1 MKKITVLTSLY
12 KCERYLQ
19 AYFDRIRQ
27 IDNQEEIEIL
37 LLHNAPSQ
45 EELDIV
51 QQNIS
56 ELPCIRHIIISKL
69 EGLYITWNRGIHLA
83 EGKYICIWNVDDI
96 RFSNS
101 LSLQAE
107 TLEQNPDILLT
118 YCDFYLMFQ
127 YGNIS
132 NEKVINED
140 FSLKASAFFN
150 THQIGCFPMWRKTLH
165 EQLGYFDEQFF
176 LVADFDFQIR
186 IARTGKIKKTEGV
199 LGAYLDDV
207 PEKLSSN
214 SKRQIIERN
223 TLYLRY
229 AIWEY
234 LNWFTLFSVYKKQTF
249 MIKNGNKWIPVSS
262 VFESYRSYC
271 KKRYPKL
278 FKSVLSQPRGL
289 AAFIKH
295 CLLNK

>member
-12 KCERYLQ
+12 KCQKYLQ
-19 AYFDRIRQ
+19 GYFDRVRQ
-27 IDNQEEIEIL
+27 IDNLEDIEIL
-37 LLHNAPSQ
+37 LLHNAPSK

-69 EGLYITWNRGIHLA
+69 EGLYTTWNRGIHLA

-132 NEKVINED
+132 NEKIINED

-150 THQIGCFPMWRKTLH
+150 THQIGCFPMWRKALH

-214 SKRQIIERN
+214 QNRQTIERN
-223 TLYLRY
+223 VVYLRY
-229 AIWEY
+229 AVGEY
-234 LNWFTLFSVYKKQTF
+234 FNWFTLFLINKKYAF
-249 MIKNGNKWIPVSS
+249 HIKNGDEWIPVST
-262 VFESYRSYC
+262 VFDSYC
-271 KKRYPKL
+271 LYRKKRYPK
-278 FKSVLSQPRGL
+278 FFMSIWRQPRAL

-295 CLLNK
+295 CVLNK